1 MKKRMF
7 RNLVL
12 LVAMATACVA
22 VAPAQSRKEKAE
34 EATKRSLEGLVT
46 DASDNVVV
54 GAIVKLKDQ
63 KTLSVRS
70 FITKEDGKYHFY
82 GLSINNDYEVQAD
95 FNGMS
100 SKTRTLTVYDS
111 RKKPN
116 LDLKVEKS
124 Q

>member
-1 MKKRMF
+1 MR
-7 RNLVL
+7 
-12 LVAMATACVA
+12 
-22 VAPAQSRKEKAE
+22 AE
-34 EATKRSLEGLVT
+34 I
-46 DASDNVVV
+46 DAADNVVV

-100 SKTRTLTVYDS
+100 SKARTLTVYDS

-116 LDLKVEKS
+116 LDLKVEKK